1 MDITN
6 ERTLRDLEYAKLK
19 EHIKNCATS
28 ELGQKHIEKLQPTAN
43 REAIELE
50 LHRVEE
56 LKEALLEAD
65 LAPANIC
72 DLRPIL
78 RRARQTTALSPEE
91 FLTVLRTLESARRLK
106 ERIYKLERFKT
117 LEEIADRVYIF
128 RELEENIRRVI
139 DEDGEIRDN
148 ASSKLR
154 QLSAR
159 KRILEERVQR
169 KLKQYLSS
177 PVYAGAIQDAVITRR
192 SSRLVI
198 PIKSSLRHE
207 FDCIVHDSSDSG
219 QTLYV
224 EPTPVVEDNNE
235 IRELEGQIRDEK
247 HRLLRELTEK
257 LKAESKPIEKTLKAL
272 GLFDS
277 IYARAR
283 YAEAMHCS
291 TPQLNTDGH
300 IHLLAARH
308 PLLDP
313 ATVVPIDLSFGD
325 RHQGVV
331 ITGPN
336 TGGKTV
342 TLKTI
347 GLLTLMIQSGI
358 PIPASPDSSIA
369 IFERIY
375 SDIGDEQN
383 IEQNLST
390 FSSHMS
396 NIIEIF
402 KHVNE
407 RSLVLIDELG
417 AGTDP
422 QEGAALGIALLKFL
436 LASGAKMAITTH
448 FSPLKHFAYKHPNLK
463 TCSMDFDVKTLQPTY
478 KILEGVGASNAFIIA
493 QRLGLSENV
502 IQDAKGFLTAGELQA
517 EAMIRELQ
525 QELKQISEARAELT
539 AQLKKTEETKSLYER
554 KLAELTAEKEKA
566 LRGELRALEVLLKQ
580 ARSQIE
586 RALYAARKDSREEK
600 LREELKRLEAI
611 GEDLKHAEQAVE
623 GAEPS
628 REPLALE
635 ELQVAAKVLVAG
647 IDKVGTI
654 REIVNAE
661 RIEVDV
667 NGVRV
672 WARLK
677 DLRRAPDEKFKSLQF
692 GKLASYSFSMSSS
705 PKMELVVR
713 GLTASEAIREV
724 NLYLDKLLLC
734 DIKRAYIIHGKGT
747 GKLRREIR
755 KHLSE
760 LPFVKRCYSPPA
772 NEGGDGVTVVE
783 LE

>member
-1 MDITN
+1 MEITN

-19 EHIKNCATS
+19 EKIKECAAS
-28 ELGQKHIEKLQPTAN
+28 ELGQKHIEKLKPTAN
-43 REAIELE
+43 LEAIKLE
-50 LHRVEE
+50 LQRVEE
-56 LKEALLEAD
+56 LREALLEAD
-65 LAPANIC
+65 LTPINIC

-78 RRARQTTALSPEE
+78 RRARQTTALPAED
-91 FLTVLRTLESARRLK
+91 FLPVLRTLESARRLK
-106 ERIYKLERFKT
+106 ERIYKLERFKR
-117 LEEIADRVYIF
+117 LEEIADRIYVF

-148 ASSKLR
+148 ASAKLR

-159 KRILEERVQR
+159 RRILEERVQK

-198 PIKSSLRHE
+198 PIKSSLRQE

-224 EPTPVVEDNNE
+224 EPTSVVEDNNE

-247 HRLLRELTEK
+247 HRLLKELTAK
-257 LKAESKPIEKTLKAL
+257 LNAESKQIEKTLKAL
-272 GLFDS
+272 GLLDS

-283 YAEAMHCS
+283 YANLMRCNM
-291 TPQLNTDGH
+291 PKLNADGH
-300 IHLLAARH
+300 INLIAARH
-308 PLLDP
+308 PLLEQ
-313 ATVVPIDLSFGD
+313 AIVVPIDLSFGD
-325 RHQGVV
+325 QHQGVV

-342 TLKTI
+342 TLKTL

-358 PIPASPDSSIA
+358 PIPASPDSSMA
-369 IFERIY
+369 VFEKIY
-375 SDIGDEQN
+375 SDIGEEQN

-396 NIIEIF
+396 NIIEILN
-402 KHVNE
+402 HVDE
-407 RSLVLIDELG
+407 HSLVLIDELG

-422 QEGAALGIALLKFL
+422 QEGAALGIALLKSL
-436 LASGAKMAITTH
+436 LASGAKMAVTTH

-463 TCSMDFDVKTLQPTY
+463 TCSMDFDVKTLMPTY

-502 IQDAKGFLTAGELQA
+502 LRDAKGFLTAGELQA
-517 EAMIRELQ
+517 EEMIRELQ
-525 QELKQISEARAELT
+525 RERQQISEARAEL
-539 AQLKKTEETKSLYER
+539 AAKLQKTEETKSLYER
-554 KLAELTAEKEKA
+554 KLAELAKEKEEA
-566 LRGELRALEVLLKQ
+566 LSEELRALEALLKQ

-586 RALYAARKDSREEK
+586 ASLHAARRGSQEEQ
-600 LREELKRLEAI
+600 LREELKRLGALE
-611 GEDLKHAEQAVE
+611 EDLKRAEQAFE
-623 GAEPS
+623 GKEQS
-628 REPLALE
+628 LEPLALE
-635 ELQVAAKVLVAG
+635 ELKDRKVLVAG
-647 IDKVGTI
+647 IDKIGTV
-654 REIVNAE
+654 REIVSPE

-667 NGVRV
+667 NGVKV

-677 DLRRAPDEKFKSLQF
+677 DLRRAPDEQFTSLQV
-692 GKLASYSFSMSSS
+692 GKSASYSVSMSST

-713 GLTASEAIREV
+713 GLSASEAIREV
-724 NLYLDKLLLC
+724 DLYLDKLILS

-747 GKLRREIR
+747 GTLRREIR
-755 KHLSE
+755 KHLAE

-783 LE
+783 LK